1 MSADTLLGIYEHQ
14 AASTPD
20 AEALVYARV
29 PYEGTTLTWREL
41 LERSRE
47 LASKL
52 REAGLGPA
60 GRCGVVMIDHPDVL
74 PGVLAVWQVGGVPVL
89 LDSQWG
95 RTVTHSVL
103 RLSAVET
110 IFDAVRGTCERA
122 PAADTDSPPLPV
134 DTALLS
140 YTSGSTSDPRGV
152 VLSHSQ
158 LLHAYRAG
166 GAALTE
172 LLGQGRR
179 RFGVTMRLSGLGI
192 LGMNYL
198 WPAVM
203 GLPVTVLPE
212 LSVATAKDY
221 WARLRQHDV
230 DVTYLVPPL
239 VDLLTKMSVDPEAEH
254 GHTIA
259 CLSGGAALFEQSQ
272 RAIQEKCQ
280 AVLLNVYGLTEVS
293 FAAFFGDVGPD
304 GRGTH
309 SIGRPATVT
318 ARLRAAD
325 GSIVDGQ
332 GEGELELQGA
342 AVSHGYY
349 ANDSANKELF
359 REGWVRSGDLAR
371 RDASGCYSIIGRYKD
386 VVLRGA
392 FTIYLHEIEEVANG
406 HPEVLESAA
415 IRLQLPAGEDV
426 GLLVRVAPGQ
436 DAETGTADLRKH
448 LALELGNQ
456 RAPRRIIKT
465 TEPLPRLAQ
474 HKIDRRAAQARWNAL
489 NSTDAKE

>member
-1 MSADTLLGIYEHQ
+1 MSADTLLGVYERQ

-20 AEALVYARV
+20 GEALVYARA

-41 LERSRE
+41 LERGRE

-52 REAGLGPA
+52 RAAGLGPG
-60 GRCGVVMIDHPDVL
+60 GRCAVVMIDHPDVL

-95 RTVTHSVL
+95 RATTRSVL

-110 IFDAVRGTCERA
+110 IFDAARGTCERA
-122 PAADTDSPPLPV
+122 PAVGADPPPLPG

-152 VLSHSQ
+152 VLSHGQ
-158 LLHAYRAG
+158 LLHAYRSG
-166 GAALTE
+166 GAALTA
-172 LLGQGRR
+172 LLGQERR

-203 GLPVTVLPE
+203 GIPVTVLPE
-212 LSVATAKDY
+212 LSLASAKGY
-221 WARLRQHDV
+221 WARLREHDV

-239 VDLLTKMSVDPEAEH
+239 VDLLTKMSVDPGA
-254 GHTIA
+254 GQGDTIA
-259 CLSGGAALFEQSQ
+259 CLSGGAPLFEQSQ
-272 RAIQEKCQ
+272 RAVQQNCR

-293 FAAFFGDVGPD
+293 FAAFFGDIGPD
-304 GRGTH
+304 GLATH
-309 SIGRPATVT
+309 SIGRPATVE
-318 ARLRAAD
+318 ARLRSAD
-325 GSIVDGQ
+325 GSIVVGP
-332 GEGELELQGA
+332 GEGELELHGP

-349 ANDSANKELF
+349 ANDAANKELF
-359 REGWVRSGDLAR
+359 REGWVRTGDLAS
-371 RDASGCYSIIGRYKD
+371 RDASGRYRITGRHKD

-392 FTIYLHEIEEVANG
+392 FTVYLHEIEEAANG
-406 HPEVLESAA
+406 HPGVLEAA
-415 IRLQLPAGEDV
+415 AVRLQLPAGEDV
-426 GLLVRVAPGQ
+426 GLLVRMAPGP
-436 DAETGTADLRKH
+436 DAETTTADLRKH
-448 LALELGNQ
+448 LSLELGHQ
-456 RAPRRIIKT
+456 RTPRRIVKT

-474 HKIDRRAAQARWNAL
+474 HKIDRRAAHARWHAL
-489 NSTDAKE
+489 NTPDAKE